1 MRKKNSK
8 LLLRYLNV
16 LDKELD
22 KMYKICLR
30 NVIFGIYELLYNN
43 VRFGL
48 FISVWYLEIFFIEMW
63 ISLVENV

>member
-1 MRKKNSK
+1 
-8 LLLRYLNV
+8 
-16 LDKELD
+16 
-22 KMYKICLR
+22 MYKICER

-48 FISVWYLEIFFIEMW
+48 FVSVWYLEIFFIEMW